1 MGSTP
6 NRAEWRGH
14 ASKTQSDT
22 GLAAVIRETTRLWRR
37 HDLGYDQ
44 TKYVVEHVRRELA
57 LAPPAGRRRSVDR
70 LDRVEVERL
79 IQAAYRTR
87 SRRGL
92 MIKSLFLTGTRVSE
106 FVQVRVEDLH
116 LDSDPPQI
124 RLVHAK
130 GGASRYVPI
139 LPSLAQE
146 LRTHL
151 QARRRGYLFESN
163 RHTHYAVRTVQT
175 MVAACAREVGIAKR
189 VYPHLLRHSI
199 ATILLDSGQMPIDQV
214 QKFLGH
220 QRLSTTQI
228 YAETSIGAL
237 GDNYLR
243 ALSSPG

>member
-1 MGSTP
+1 VRSHP
-6 NRAEWRGH
+6 PKAHFEI
-14 ASKTQSDT
+14 
-22 GLAAVIRETTRLWRR
+22 GLAGLIRETARLWRK
-37 HDLGYDQ
+37 HGLAYDQ
-44 TKYVVEHVRRELA
+44 TKYVVEHVRRQLA
-57 LAPPAGRRRSVDR
+57 LAPPTGRRRTVDR
-70 LDRVEVERL
+70 LDRFEVERL
-79 IQAAYRTR
+79 VQAAYRTR
-87 SRRGL
+87 SRHGL
-92 MIKSLFLTGTRVSE
+92 MIKTLFVTGARVSE

-116 LDSDPPQI
+116 LDSDPPRI
-124 RLVHAK
+124 HLVHAK
-130 GGASRYVPI
+130 AGATRYVPI

-163 RHTHYAVRTVQT
+163 RHTRYAVRTVQT
-175 MVAACAREVGIAKR
+175 MVAACAREAGIAKQ

-214 QKFLGH
+214 QKYLGH

-228 YAETSIGAL
+228 YAETSVRAL

>member
-1 MGSTP
+1 V
-6 NRAEWRGH
+6 RG
-14 ASKTQSDT
+14 QSSITRSQAD
-22 GLAAVIRETTRLWRR
+22 LAAVIRETTRLWRK

-44 TKYVVEHVRRELA
+44 TKYVVEHVRHQLA
-57 LAPPAGRRRSVDR
+57 LTPPTGRRRSVDR
-70 LDRVEVERL
+70 LDRPEVERL
-79 IQAAYRTR
+79 IQSAYRTR

-92 MIKSLFLTGTRVSE
+92 MIKTLFLTGARVSE
-106 FVQVRVEDLH
+106 FVQVRVEDLY
-116 LDSDPPQI
+116 LDADTPQI
-124 RLVHAK
+124 HLVHAK

-151 QARRRGYLFESN
+151 QGRRHGYLFESN
-163 RHTHYAVRTVQT
+163 RHTHYSVRTVQA
-175 MVAACAREVGIAKR
+175 MIAACAREPGITKR

-199 ATILLDSGQMPIDQV
+199 ATILLESGYVPIDQV

-220 QRLSTTQI
+220 LRLSTTQI
-228 YAETSIGAL
+228 YAETSVRAL

>member
-1 MGSTP
+1 MGSP
-6 NRAEWRGH
+6 LNRPKGRGH
-14 ASKTQSDT
+14 APKAPSDS
-22 GLAAVIRETTRLWRR
+22 GLAAVIRDTARLWRK
-37 HDLGYDQ
+37 HELGYDQ
-44 TKYVVEHVRRELA
+44 TKYVVEQVRRQLA
-57 LAPPAGRRRSVDR
+57 LAPATGRRRTVDR
-70 LDRVEVERL
+70 LDRCEVERL
-79 IQAAYRTR
+79 IQVAYRTH
-87 SRRGL
+87 SRHGL
-92 MIKSLFLTGTRVSE
+92 MIKTLFLTGARVSE
-106 FVQVRVEDLH
+106 FVQIRIEDLH

-124 RLVHAK
+124 HLVQAK
-130 GGASRYVPI
+130 AGATRYVPI

-163 RHTHYAVRTVQT
+163 RHTRYAVRTVQA
-175 MVAACAREVGIAKR
+175 MVAACAREAGIAKR

-228 YAETSIGAL
+228 YAETSVRAL

-243 ALSSPG
+243 ALSAPG

>member
-1 MGSTP
+1 

-22 GLAAVIRETTRLWRR
+22 NLAVVIRETTRLWRG

-57 LAPPAGRRRSVDR
+57 LAPPTGRRRSVDR

-92 MIKSLFLTGTRVSE
+92 VIKTLFLTGARVSE

-124 RLVHAK
+124 HLRHAK
-130 GGASRYVPI
+130 AGASRYVPI
-139 LPSLAQE
+139 LP
-146 LRTHL
+146 
-151 QARRRGYLFESN
+151 
-163 RHTHYAVRTVQT
+163 
-175 MVAACAREVGIAKR
+175 
-189 VYPHLLRHSI
+189 
-199 ATILLDSGQMPIDQV
+199 
-214 QKFLGH
+214 
-220 QRLSTTQI
+220 
-228 YAETSIGAL
+228 
-237 GDNYLR
+237 
-243 ALSSPG
+243 

>member
-1 MGSTP
+1 M
-6 NRAEWRGH
+6 RGQ
-14 ASKTQSDT
+14 AAKAQSNS
-22 GLAAVIRETTRLWRR
+22 GLAAVIRDTTRLWRK
-37 HDLGYDQ
+37 HGLGYDQ
-44 TKYVVEHVRRELA
+44 TKYIIEHVRRELG
-57 LAPPAGRRRSVDR
+57 LTPPTGRRRSVDR
-70 LDRVEVERL
+70 LDRFEVERL

-87 SRRGL
+87 SRHGL
-92 MIKSLFLTGTRVSE
+92 MIKTLFLTGARVSE
-106 FVQVRVEDLH
+106 FVQVRVENLH

-124 RLVHAK
+124 HLRHAK
-130 GGASRYVPI
+130 AGASRYVPI

-151 QARRRGYLFESN
+151 QGRRRGYLFESN

-175 MVAACAREVGIAKR
+175 MVAACARKAGITKR

-220 QRLSTTQI
+220 RRLSTTQI
-228 YAETSIGAL
+228 YAETSVRAL